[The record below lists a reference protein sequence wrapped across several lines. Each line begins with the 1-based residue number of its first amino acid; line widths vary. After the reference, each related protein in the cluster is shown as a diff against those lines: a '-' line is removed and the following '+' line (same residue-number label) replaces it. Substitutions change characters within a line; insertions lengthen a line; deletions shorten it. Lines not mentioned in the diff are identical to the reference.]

1 MNKIRVLLVDD
12 HTLFRQSL
20 ARLLNSQPDIEL
32 KMHCA
37 TAGEGL
43 LAVATRMVD
52 LVLLDV
58 DLGSERGIDFLAQA
72 RINGFRGPVLLL
84 TAGVS
89 NNEKEIL
96 ESHGIAGVV
105 RKDVSIDELATR
117 IREAI
122 GAPAPASGPVAI
134 PAENRPF
141 SGRESWVLRLVVEGC
156 GNKQIAGEMGL
167 TEASVKAI
175 MQQLFRKTGTHTRS
189 QLVRLALEQL
199 RDQF

>member
-1 MNKIRVLLVDD
+1 MLVDD

-32 KMHCA
+32 KMHFGS
-37 TAGEGL
+37 AGEAL
-43 LAVATRMVD
+43 LAVATGLAD

-72 RINGFRGPVLLL
+72 RTNGFRGPVLLL

-96 ESHGIAGVV
+96 ERHGIAGIV
-105 RKDVSIDELATR
+105 RKDVSVDELATA
-117 IREAI
+117 IRNAM
-122 GAPAPASGPVAI
+122 GAPSPPGGTGGSHI
-134 PAENRPF
+134 PAETRPF
-141 SGRESWVLRLVVEGC
+141 SPRETWVLRLVVEGC
-156 GNKQIAGEMGL
+156 ANKEIAAELDL
-167 TEASVKAI
+167 TEASVKAV

-189 QLVRLALEQL
+189 QLVRMALEQL
-199 RDQF
+199 REYL